1 MFKGVFITGT
11 DTGVGKTWF
20 TVILMEALKKQ
31 GHQVAG
37 MKPIAS
43 GAILDDGSLINEDAR
58 LIMHHCS
65 KVTRYDL
72 INPVVFEPPVAPHIA
87 ATQKK
92 EIIDLDQIVSS
103 YDQLALNSK
112 IVIVEGIGGW
122 RVPISDKTSMVDLVR
137 MLDLPVIMV
146 VGIRLGCINHAILS
160 AEAIRA
166 DGITLCGWVSN
177 QLDKDYLFKQET
189 IDTLNEK
196 LACPRIADLSYM
208 KNFEPDEMLDRI
220 NLSLIYGCGRLKI

>member
-37 MKPIAS
+37 MKPIAT
-43 GAILDDGSLINEDAR
+43 GAILEDGKLMNEDAS
-58 LIMHHCS
+58 LIMRHCS
-65 KVTRYDL
+65 EVTRYEL

-87 ATQKK
+87 ANKK
-92 EIIDLDQIVSS
+92 YEIIDLDQIIAS
-103 YDQLALNSK
+103 YDQLALNSN

-146 VGIRLGCINHAILS
+146 VGIRLGCINHAILTV
-160 AEAIRA
+160 EAIRT
-166 DGITLCGWVSN
+166 DGVNLCGWVSN

-189 IDTLNEK
+189 IDTLNER
-196 LACPRIADLSYM
+196 LDCPQIADLAYK
-208 KNFEPDEMLDRI
+208 KNFEPDKMLDRI
-220 NLSLIYGCGRLKI
+220 NLPLIYG